1 MTVTR
6 QQPLTEAELRLR
18 MAGGEV
24 RVRDARSRY
33 VGTLYRVAGGYVVA
47 LTANSQATY
56 TIPLAHLEVVD
67 DEAGS
72 PMATK
77 PEPAKPEAARPGRIV
92 AAQPLV
98 DEPRRTK
105 AQHLFRDGSITWR
118 MPPDD
123 TRPSRP
129 PTP

>member
-6 QQPLTEAELRLR
+6 QQPPTEADLRLR

-33 VGTLYRVAGGYVVA
+33 VGTLYRVACGHVVA

-72 PMATK
+72 PGLTA

-98 DEPRRTK
+98 DEPSRTK

-118 MPPDD
+118 MPPDGMD
-123 TRPSRP
+123 PSRP

>member
-1 MTVTR
+1 M
-6 QQPLTEAELRLR
+6 
-18 MAGGEV
+18 
-24 RVRDARSRY
+24 
-33 VGTLYRVAGGYVVA
+33 AGGYVVA
-47 LTANSQATY
+47 LTANCQATY

-67 DEAGS
+67 DEAAPSAPAGQCR
-72 PMATK
+72 PETTG
-77 PEPAKPEAARPGRIV
+77 PEPAKPEAPRPGRIM

-105 AQHLFRDGSITWR
+105 AQHLFRDESITWR

-123 TRPSRP
+123 ARPSRP

>member
-1 MTVTR
+1 M
-6 QQPLTEAELRLR
+6 
-18 MAGGEV
+18 
-24 RVRDARSRY
+24 
-33 VGTLYRVAGGYVVA
+33 AGGYVVA

-72 PMATK
+72 PMPTA
-77 PEPAKPEAARPGRIV
+77 PEPAKPEVARPGRIV

-98 DEPRRTK
+98 DEPRRTRP
-105 AQHLFRDGSITWR
+105 QHLFRDGPITWH

-123 TRPSRP
+123 VRP